1 MLIWKITEM
10 RGEKDMDMK
19 IELLP
24 LVDMDGVLTKDERE
38 RIIKRLH
45 TILAWV
51 GSRIP
56 QDQVICGETL
66 NLREAVIRLISRDS
80 YSKEDIEWA
89 NYLAECLTEREQ
101 NLEKEIIHGDI
112 SEDEALELLEEA
124 RGLLRA
130 IDELENLE
138 DRNKRLEAKDTLLAQ
153 VDDEMRWK
161 HYIDKLKK

>member
-1 MLIWKITEM
+1 MKIGLRAM
-10 RGEKDMDMK
+10 NMK

-24 LVDMDGVLTKDERE
+24 IVDMDGVLTKDERK

-45 TILAWV
+45 SILAWV
-51 GSRIP
+51 GSQIP

-66 NLREAVIRLISRDS
+66 SIRDAVIQLTSKEDFT
-80 YSKEDIEWA
+80 KEDIECA
-89 NYLAECLTEREQ
+89 KFLAQSLSDRELD
-101 NLEKEIIHGDI
+101 LEKEIIHGDI
-112 SEDEALELLEEA
+112 SEKEALNLLEEA

-130 IDELENLE
+130 INELENLE
-138 DRNKRLEAKDTLLAQ
+138 DRNKKLAARDTLLAA